1 MTFNPKHPSEI
12 VAEAINRFGVDL
24 SEVTV
29 REQICQFILSC
40 LSDMELMGRMARVPW
55 CVSVSLSP
63 LGELEFLILPD
74 SLKNRATR
82 YVQEAGTHVITDV
95 DTGVKTETTDLFAGL
110 TQHARDV
117 EQYLNTHYR
126 N

>member
-1 MTFNPKHPSEI
+1 MTFDPKHPSEI
-12 VAEAINRFGVDL
+12 IAEAINRFGADL
-24 SEVTV
+24 SQVVV

-40 LSDMELMGRMARVPW
+40 LSDMELTGRMARVPW

-63 LGELEFLILPD
+63 LGVIEFLVLPD

-82 YVQEAGTHVITDV
+82 YVQEASIHVIVDV
-95 DTGVKTETTDLFAGL
+95 DTGVTTEATDLFVGL

-117 EQYLNTHYR
+117 EQYLNAHYR